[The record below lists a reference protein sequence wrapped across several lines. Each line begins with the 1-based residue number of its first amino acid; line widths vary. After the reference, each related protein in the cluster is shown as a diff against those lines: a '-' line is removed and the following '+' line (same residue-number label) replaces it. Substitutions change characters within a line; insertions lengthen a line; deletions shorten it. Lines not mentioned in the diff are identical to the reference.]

1 MNGIIDEA
9 EVDALLSGDQREVD
23 RYLLVTAIQTRKA
36 VEMLPCRAG
45 KAPACDDAE
54 AVKSPRFTREQIVTI
69 CILFLVTVAANAA
82 LTYLIVHGLD
92 AWVIH
97 TSR

>member
-36 VEMLPCRAG
+36 VAQLPCQSG
-45 KAPACDDAE
+45 KAPDCNDVDV
-54 AVKSPRFTREQIVTI
+54 VKSPRFTREQIVTVV
-69 CILFLVTVAANAA
+69 ILFLATVAANAA
-82 LTYLIVHGLD
+82 LTYVIVHGLD